1 MGYKIQHHMA
11 AFGEQMR
18 KKRSKFCPV
27 PSAGQVSASDVNS
40 KIEHIIPAGDAR
52 KVEGQKYLVLSY
64 ATPDGATKVR
74 SPRGMVFKFS
84 GAFPNMTAAEEHAAI
99 IRNEDPRFDVFIVDM
114 YVWGMVPMPD
124 DEKPFIPRHYADEML
139 SRIVGGLQTSMA
151 QGKKEMDER
160 KARDR
165 AKAEMAMRKV
175 KGKDFKMP
183 EKSEQ
188 LVRYETD
195 QRKEREREEKAAHE
209 ESRNARITYTED
221 EITIA
226 LSSYCTER
234 SITSVFASD
243 FMKYLI
249 SKTVEYRAQ
258 MKRAHDREIGHQDQD
273 PRKFTDGADGV
284 AGSSTSS
291 SSSSS
296 SATTAPPVEPL
307 LQQLSSSSSSSSLP
321 TTTCGDDTKIEYDNK
336 K

>member
-1 MGYKIQHHMA
+1 MA

-27 PSAGQVSASDVNS
+27 PSAGQVVSSDVNS
-40 KIEHIIPAGDAR
+40 KIEHIIPTGDTR
-52 KVEGQKYLVLSY
+52 KVDGQRYLVLSY
-64 ATPDGATKVR
+64 ATPDGSTKVR
-74 SPRGMVFKFS
+74 SPKGMVFKFS
-84 GAFPNMTAAEEHAAI
+84 GAFPNMVAAEEHAAI

-165 AKAEMAMRKV
+165 VKAEMAMRKV

-183 EKSEQ
+183 EKSDQ
-188 LVRYETD
+188 LMRYETD
-195 QRKEREREEKAAHE
+195 QRKEREKEEKAAHE
-209 ESRNARITYTED
+209 ESRTTRITYTEE
-221 EITIA
+221 EITLA
-226 LSSYCTER
+226 LSGYCTER

-258 MKRAHDREIGHQDQD
+258 LKRAHDREIGHQDQD
-273 PRKFTDGADGV
+273 PRKFPDSDEIAAAKAAETPTKPATDDL
-284 AGSSTSS
+284 SPSS
-291 SSSSS
+291 SSSDAPSS
-296 SATTAPPVEPL
+296 DSMNFERNADGAV
-307 LQQLSSSSSSSSLP
+307 
-321 TTTCGDDTKIEYDNK
+321 TK
-336 K
+336 